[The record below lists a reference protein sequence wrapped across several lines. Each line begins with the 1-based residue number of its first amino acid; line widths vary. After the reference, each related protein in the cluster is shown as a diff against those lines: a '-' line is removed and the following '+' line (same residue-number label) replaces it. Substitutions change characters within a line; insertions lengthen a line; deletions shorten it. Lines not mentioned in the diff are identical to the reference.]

1 MTGSRVAYRYE
12 SICDVRMAYLCE
24 YVSIFLALMT
34 LFRMLLKVF
43 TNNIW
48 CVMYGVPMTICEYA
62 FDVVDYFLH
71 LTLFTAYNK

>member
-1 MTGSRVAYRYE
+1 MV
-12 SICDVRMAYLCE
+12 CM
-24 YVSIFLALMT
+24 ALMI
-34 LFRMLLKVF
+34 LFRMLF
-43 TNNIW
+43 TVYRNNIW